1 MFPFWASAVLP
12 IMFAEQANVIALY
25 GRILINGPCN
35 TSNFKQMKL
44 NEELQYR
51 LGVASRAVAAI
62 LGGYAVTAL
71 ATALLAVILPMVR
84 IDAVLTATLLSFT
97 VYTCAV
103 LWVFAARNAFRAW
116 IGIVLPAA
124 ILGLGLLAHR
134 SFA

>member
-1 MFPFWASAVLP
+1 MKSRQL
-12 IMFAEQANVIALY
+12 
-25 GRILINGPCN
+25 GRAFN
-35 TSNFKQMKL
+35 SSDFKQMKL
-44 NEELQYR
+44 NQELHYR
-51 LGVASRAVAAI
+51 LGVASRAIAAI
-62 LGGYAVTAL
+62 LGGYVVTAL

-103 LWVFAARNAFRAW
+103 LWVFAARSAFHAW

-124 ILGLGLLAHR
+124 ILGLGLLAQR

>member
-1 MFPFWASAVLP
+1 
-12 IMFAEQANVIALY
+12 
-25 GRILINGPCN
+25 
-35 TSNFKQMKL
+35 MKL

-103 LWVFAARNAFRAW
+103 LWVFAARSAFRAW

-124 ILGLGLLAHR
+124 ILGLGLLVHR
-134 SFA
+134 SFV

>member
-1 MFPFWASAVLP
+1 MKSRQL
-12 IMFAEQANVIALY
+12 
-25 GRILINGPCN
+25 GRAFN
-35 TSNFKQMKL
+35 SSDFKQMKL
-44 NEELQYR
+44 NQELHYR
-51 LGVASRAVAAI
+51 LGVASRAIAAI
-62 LGGYAVTAL
+62 LGGYVVTAL

-103 LWVFAARNAFRAW
+103 LWVFAARSAFRAW

-124 ILGLGLLAHR
+124 ILGLGLLAQR